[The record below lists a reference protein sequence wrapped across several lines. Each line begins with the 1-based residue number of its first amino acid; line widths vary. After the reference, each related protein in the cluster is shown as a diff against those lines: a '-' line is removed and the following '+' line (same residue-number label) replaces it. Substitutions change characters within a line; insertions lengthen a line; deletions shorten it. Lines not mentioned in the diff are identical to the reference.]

1 MNEEMA
7 ALYAALSKAQGAIA
21 NPKKTHT
28 ANTGTYSY
36 SYADL
41 GATLEAIR
49 KPLAANGLAVLQ
61 NVTTNTEA
69 KVVEVETVITHSGG
83 GFLVFGPMSFP
94 ATSNAQQTGSGVTYY
109 RRYALSAALG
119 LAAEDDDGKGASETR
134 APVRVSEPEPDP
146 WQTPASR
153 DPEAAPVKIPAGIR
167 GPAARAWTS
176 GPPSEDQKKYL
187 GALVREAGYPDTI
200 TFLTSPEAEQVL
212 GGKPSRPLVK
222 GHASALIDA
231 LAEWKASKKTETEEG
246 ANDE

>member
-153 DPEAAPVKIPAGIR
+153 DPQTALVDVGSRK
-167 GPAARAWTS
+167 GPAARRWATAEMT
-176 GPPSEDQKKYL
+176 PDQEKTL
-187 GALVREAGYPDTI
+187 TDLVSTYTTHSTLEN
-200 TFLTSPEAEQVL
+200 FLASAECRKVL
-212 GGKPSRPLVK
+212 GGNPSRPLVM
-222 GHASALIDA
+222 GHASTLIDA
-231 LAEWKASKKTETEEG
+231 LIEWKSGGKR
-246 ANDE
+246 